1 MTTQTNSD
9 ELERQKFEA
18 WIQEWWPQTKGNL
31 VSTEDGY
38 GNHFVNYAWEGWQ
51 ARSKQE

>member
-1 MTTQTNSD
+1 MSDKD
-9 ELERQKFEA
+9 ELERLRFEA

-31 VSTEDGY
+31 VFKEDGY

-51 ARSKQE
+51 ARSKQEEG